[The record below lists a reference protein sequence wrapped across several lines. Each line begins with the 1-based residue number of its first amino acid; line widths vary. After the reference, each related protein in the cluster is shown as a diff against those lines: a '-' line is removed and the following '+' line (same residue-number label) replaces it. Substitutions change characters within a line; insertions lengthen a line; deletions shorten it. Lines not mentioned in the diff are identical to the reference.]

1 MCMAL
6 TSSDLEL
13 RLSCISFHMRGLLI
27 RHSGVV
33 WATKDVELWSGS
45 HLLLTSYCTPGR
57 RKDFYSNSGGRN
69 VHIIF
74 ICWCLECVPAY
85 FEYGR
90 SPNSTSCWRQRDWYF
105 FVHVHAMA
113 VSKLTNP
120 TIAATTATS
129 VSNPATCSCST
140 SDVRE
145 YFSKDGSS
153 ASANCSL
160 LKGTCLFV
168 EVQVTSRATSCIVRL
183 LKIFTVNTTTTLE
196 ISL

>member
-13 RLSCISFHMRGLLI
+13 RLPCISFHMRELLI
-27 RHSGVV
+27 RHAGVV
-33 WATKDVELWSGS
+33 WATKEWNYDQEVV
-45 HLLLTSYCTPGR
+45 LLTSYCTPGG

-69 VHIIF
+69 VRIIF
-74 ICWCLECVPAY
+74 ICWRLECVPAH

-120 TIAATTATS
+120 TIAATTTTS

-140 SDVRE
+140 SDVRK

-160 LKGTCLFV
+160 LKRYLPIRGGTSNLRGHLLHS
-168 EVQVTSRATSCIVRL
+168 QVT
-183 LKIFTVNTTTTLE
+183 KILHC
-196 ISL
+196 

>member
-13 RLSCISFHMRGLLI
+13 RLLCISFHMRELLI
-27 RHSGVV
+27 RHAGVV
-33 WATKDVELWSGS
+33 WATKEWNYDQEVI
-45 HLLLTSYCTPGR
+45 LLTSYCTPGG

-69 VHIIF
+69 VRIIF
-74 ICWCLECVPAY
+74 ICWRLECVPAH

-120 TIAATTATS
+120 TIAAIPPLPLSATL
-129 VSNPATCSCST
+129 PLALALPLMCGST
-140 SDVRE
+140 SLRM
-145 YFSKDGSS
+145 
-153 ASANCSL
+153 A
-160 LKGTCLFV
+160 
-168 EVQVTSRATSCIVRL
+168 VRL
-183 LKIFTVNTTTTLE
+183 ALTVHC
-196 ISL
+196 